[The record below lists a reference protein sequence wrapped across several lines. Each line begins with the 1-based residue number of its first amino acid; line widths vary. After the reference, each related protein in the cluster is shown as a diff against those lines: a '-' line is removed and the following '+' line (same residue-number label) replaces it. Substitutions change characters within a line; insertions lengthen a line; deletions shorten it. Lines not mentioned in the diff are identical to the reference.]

1 MFAVGNT
8 VRLADGATYEAFRDK
23 MAALMDAGHPA
34 RATVVQAGVDDVAS
48 HLRPADPGAPERA
61 LVVFP
66 EDVGLVAALIGTRG
80 ADARAQTTA
89 PGAIVSL
96 FVPYAG
102 PRGHYNAKYP
112 GLPGIRALVLAL
124 TDTLYRST
132 YETFRDLAVAHGVHL
147 SASIN
152 MAPARRVE
160 AASEPAL
167 VALLRDPDEP
177 GRTYAYE
184 AIAPT
189 PYNATYVFAPDGS
202 VLVPD
207 GKGGVLRSPDETGG
221 AILPSNAKPYLVE
234 IEQPPPGSGAGLS
247 LAFGAVR
254 DQEVIPTPVGRLAI
268 VTSKPAWMPDVNDRY
283 AAKGANV
290 VLQPEAFS
298 GWGYAAAPWE
308 PDILR
313 EGGYNTLQKI
323 PQLLVNVDASLVGNF
338 FDVTFDGQSTII
350 GRERKADPGPLS
362 ATNAWIGQPPSSA
375 FLALGP
381 WIVPDPGIA
390 DPTLGVSQR
399 RVLLAASGKNLLP
412 GSGVPCPGA
421 LVPGACENGYREA
434 IVHADVDVPDGAITA
449 PTDPVR
455 EAPPRFTPS
464 ILASGTES
472 PPVSQY
478 APRAAALKRR
488 VWVVWHDERA
498 GLPNVWLAVAS
509 DREPLRF
516 GPPIRLS
523 DNPAGSVAEMHPTIA
538 VRNKR
543 VVVAWQELASGRDD
557 DRGRIKVARFTQT
570 GRKIGADVRID
581 GDDTSGKWL
590 PVVTFAGPNPVVAW
604 IDERD
609 GGPEGE
615 PLEHVWA
622 AGSRAGGRRFEPAV
636 RIDAGTPVALALHL
650 DNKWSPALAARGRT
664 VYAAWTDFRNY
675 NWDVFFTRS
684 DDGGRTWAP
693 NVRVDDF
700 PGFERIHERPS
711 LAVDR
716 RGRVHVAWADLRAR
730 EPDTNVFYSRSVD
743 GGATFAANRQLD
755 DSKQGFDPERDRPT
769 NQWHPSL
776 AADGERLF
784 VAWQDDRLGNPDV
797 FFTTGDAAQGSF
809 AAAERVDDTGAGA
822 SAQSRPTLAVGRY
835 GRRTVCWVAWED
847 DRDGQSDVRVA
858 RRDCSASARVQ

>member
-1 MFAVGNT
+1 MFAVGNS
-8 VRLADGATYEAFRDK
+8 VRIADGTTYQTFRDK
-23 MAALMDAGHPA
+23 MAALMDAAHPA
-34 RATVVQAGVDDVAS
+34 RATMVQAGVDDVAS
-48 HLRPADPGAPERA
+48 HLRAADPSAPDRA

-102 PRGHYNAKYP
+102 PMGHYTAKYP
-112 GLPGIRALVLAL
+112 GLPGIRGLVLAL
-124 TDTLYRST
+124 TDTLYRAT
-132 YETFRDLAVAHGVHL
+132 YETFRDLAVAHGVWL
-147 SASIN
+147 AASID
-152 MAPARRVE
+152 MPPARRVE
-160 AASEPAL
+160 EATEPAL

-177 GRTYAYE
+177 ARTYAYE
-184 AIAPT
+184 AVAPT

-247 LAFGAVR
+247 LSFGAVR

-298 GWGYAAAPWE
+298 GWGYVAAPWE
-308 PDILR
+308 PDIFR
-313 EGGYNTLQKI
+313 EGGFNTLQKI

-338 FDVTFDGQSTII
+338 FDVTFDGQSAII
-350 GRERKADPGPLS
+350 GREAKTDPGPLS
-362 ATNAWIGQPPSSA
+362 ATNAWIGHPPSTA

-381 WIVPDPGIA
+381 WILPDPGIA
-390 DPTLGVSQR
+390 DPALGASQR
-399 RVLLAASGKNLLP
+399 RALLAGSGRNLLP
-412 GSGVPCPGA
+412 GSGVPCPGP

-434 IVHADVDVPDGAITA
+434 IVFADVDVPDGALA
-449 PTDPVR
+449 GPPDPVR
-455 EAPPRFTPS
+455 ETPPRFAAS
-464 ILASGTES
+464 VLASGSES
-472 PPVSQY
+472 GPVPQY
-478 APRAAALKRR
+478 APRIAALKRR
-488 VWVVWHDERA
+488 VWVVWHEERD
-498 GLPNVWLAVAS
+498 GLPNVWLAVAT
-509 DREPLRF
+509 DRDPLRF

-523 DNPAGSVAEMHPTIA
+523 DNPAGAVAEMHPAIA

-543 VVVAWQELASGRDD
+543 VVVAWQEFASGRDD
-557 DRGRIKVARFTQT
+557 DRGRIKMARFTLA

-590 PVVTFAGPNPVVAW
+590 PAVTFAGPNPVVAW

-609 GGPEGE
+609 RGPEGE
-615 PLEHVWA
+615 PLEHVYA
-622 AGSRAGGRRFEPAV
+622 AGSRNGGRRFEPAV
-636 RIDAGTPVALALHL
+636 RIDAGTPVDLALHL
-650 DNKWSPALAARGRT
+650 DNKWSPALAARGRS

-675 NWDVFFTRS
+675 NWDVFSTRS
-684 DDGGRTWAP
+684 EDGGRTWAA
-693 NVRVDDF
+693 NVRIDDF
-700 PGFERIHERPS
+700 PGYERIHERPS

-730 EPDTNVFYSRSVD
+730 EPDTNVFYSRSLD

-755 DSKQGFDPERDRPT
+755 DSKQGFDPDRDRPT

-797 FFTTGDAAQGSF
+797 FFTTGDAAQGTF

-822 SAQSRPTLAVGRY
+822 SAQSRPTLAVGRQ
-835 GRRTVCWVAWED
+835 GRRIVCWVAWED
-847 DRDGQSDVRVA
+847 YRDGESDVRVA
-858 RRDCSASARVQ
+858 RRDCSASSRAR